1 MGLFQRCI
9 KRSRQSVWA
18 CGSAPRLS
26 ASSDDGAIMAIEA
39 EPPADQHRV
48 RHSQR
53 SVDRTR
59 DLSTVRDG
67 DAKPVLD
74 LGQEDDSNA
83 GMSNDYV
90 GNSSVS
96 SVFADNS
103 DPGVT
108 LNTKDLQSG
117 MSHSN
122 DLESDPRI
130 VKNAIQISEMQSYK
144 AQKTESENE
153 QIELDAGEETG
164 LPRGNRAGPVADIF
178 FYEKQT
184 KRIRTPKKPTSQ
196 SKENAY
202 QSSPPEM
209 SPDEMLFNQ
218 GVETEKNIPETENGR
233 TGSMETA
240 WAHSDIP
247 AAVRGALKN
256 FQAGPGKQPG
266 TPANRV
272 TEPQREEAQTVSIG
286 RVSVRVKM
294 PEAKPPAHNP
304 DRLFTAEKIASR
316 YFMGDA

>member
-1 MGLFQRCI
+1 
-9 KRSRQSVWA
+9 
-18 CGSAPRLS
+18 
-26 ASSDDGAIMAIEA
+26 MADEA

-48 RHSQR
+48 RHAKR

-108 LNTKDLQSG
+108 LNTQDLQNG
-117 MSHSN
+117 LSHSN
-122 DLESDPRI
+122 DLESDPRV
-130 VKNAIQISEMQSYK
+130 VKNAIQISEGQSYK

-164 LPRGNRAGPVADIF
+164 LPRGNRAGPVADILLTGD
-178 FYEKQT
+178 QT
-184 KRIRTPKKPTSQ
+184 KKNERSKNPAKQ
-196 SKENAY
+196 SRQEAHP
-202 QSSPPEM
+202 SSPPDM
-209 SPDEMLFNQ
+209 SADEMLFDQ
-218 GVETEKNIPETENGR
+218 SLLTENSDPEKENGN
-233 TGSMETA
+233 TVSMPPA
-240 WAHSDIP
+240 WDHPDIP
-247 AAVRGALKN
+247 AGVRGALEEY
-256 FQAGPGKQPG
+256 QADVTGQPG
-266 TPANRV
+266 TQPKSAMN
-272 TEPQREEAQTVSIG
+272 TPKEQTQTVSIG
-286 RVSVRVKM
+286 RVSVRVKL
-294 PEAKPPAHNP
+294 PDADPPAHAP
-304 DRLFTAEKIASR
+304 PPVFGAEKMASR